1 MSEPELPLYAK
12 VVIVYAIVATLSI
25 IYLRSLS
32 PNVEIVHKNTNSS
45 IPITEDS
52 NTACVNGVCTITATG
67 PIIGKPLQQLSTTSE
82 GIPNNAQVATVTS
95 TVSATPSFLQR
106 ITSIFSSTN
115 TVNVK

>member
-12 VVIVYAIVATLSI
+12 VVIVYAIVATLYI

-32 PNVEIVHKNTNSS
+32 PNVEIIHKNTNSS
-45 IPITEDS
+45 IPITDTS
-52 NTACVNGVCTITATG
+52 QTIT
-67 PIIGKPLQQLSTTSE
+67 TTSE